1 MRSVLTKSIKS
12 NKSLPEIKSK
22 SETEMKRRLSM
33 ITIGIGTIVLGFLA
47 TAPAADTEVRNGQ
60 ASWVIQ
66 SDQLELAV
74 TELGGHMAPVHF
86 YRNTSTPIQPYHIS
100 PWQGETHS
108 YPAPVLV
115 PLRGDFFCM
124 PFGGNADKYQGEKYP
139 PHGEV
144 AGSKWTHIGTEKKGP
159 ISTLTLEMK
168 ITARAGKVTK
178 TLQIVDGQNAVYSSH
193 RIEGF
198 QGRTPLGH
206 HATLAMP
213 DVEGAF
219 KISHSPI
226 KFGMTNSTLFSDP
239 SNGEYQQLAIN
250 QRFTSLASVPSRF
263 KDASDVDVS
272 RLPQKQG
279 YADLV
284 MIVAADSA
292 DKPAWL
298 TAVRADEGWLWFSLK
313 DPQVLANTVF
323 WLENHGR
330 HQLPWL
336 GRNNCVGIEDVTAFF
351 ADGIKASAEE
361 NAISKLG
368 AKTALDINGE
378 LTVRYIQGVAKIPTG
393 FIEVADVEFKDGKV
407 TFVSTT
413 GQRVSEPIYYEYL
426 RTGNLAKTSG
436 N

>member
-1 MRSVLTKSIKS
+1 
-12 NKSLPEIKSK
+12 
-22 SETEMKRRLSM
+22 MKRRHSM
-33 ITIGIGTIVLGFLA
+33 VTISMATLILGTLA
-47 TAPAADTEVRNGQ
+47 TVQAADTQVRNGQ

-66 SDQLELAV
+66 SDQVELAV

-86 YRNTSTPIQPYHIS
+86 YRNDPSPIQPYHIS
-100 PWQGETHS
+100 PWQGETHP
-108 YPAPVLV
+108 YPVPVLV

-124 PFGGNADKYQGEKYP
+124 PFGGNSDEYQGEKHP

-144 AGSKWTHIGTEKKGP
+144 AGSKWTHVGTERQGP
-159 ISTLTLEMK
+159 VRTLTLEMK
-168 ITARAGKVTK
+168 TTSRAGKVTK
-178 TLQIVDGQNAVYSSH
+178 KLQLVDGQNVVYSSH

-213 DVEGAF
+213 EVEGAF

-239 SNGEYQQLAIN
+239 AKGEYQQLAIN
-250 QRFTSLASVPSRF
+250 QRFTSLTAVPSIF
-263 KDASDVDVS
+263 KDAADVDVS

-284 MIVAADSA
+284 MIVAEDSA

-298 TAVRADEGWLWFSLK
+298 AAVRADEGWLWFSLK
-313 DPQVLANTVF
+313 DPKVLTSTVF
-323 WLENHGR
+323 WLENRGR
-330 HQLPWL
+330 HQLPWF
-336 GRNNCVGIEDVTAFF
+336 GRNNCVGLEDVTAFF
-351 ADGIKASAEE
+351 ADGLKPSADD
-361 NAISKLG
+361 NSFSKLG
-368 AKTALDINGE
+368 VKTAHNINQE
-378 LTVRYIQGVAKIPTG
+378 FTVRYIQGVAKIPRG
-393 FIEVADVEFKDGKV
+393 FIEVADVDFKDGNV

-413 GQRVSEPIYYEYL
+413 GHRVGVPISHEYL
-426 RTGNLAKTSG
+426 RTGNFAKMSG